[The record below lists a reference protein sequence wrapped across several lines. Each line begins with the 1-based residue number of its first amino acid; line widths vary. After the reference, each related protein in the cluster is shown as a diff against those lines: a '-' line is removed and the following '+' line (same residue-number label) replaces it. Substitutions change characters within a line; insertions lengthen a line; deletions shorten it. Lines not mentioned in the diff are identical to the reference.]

1 MANTRFQHKRSTVSG
16 VVPTTSDIA
25 SGELGINLADRRLFT
40 SNGTAVFELGSNLT
54 SLAVGNSTVRQVVN
68 TTGAF
73 VNGNIGL
80 IRNDT
85 RLTFT
90 PTAGGANVYLVQQSD
105 DNFVLYTT
113 NTSGTPRPVFSV
125 FANTNTPNQNSAF
138 TFRGPVDF
146 STAGVYA
153 NNSLGSSG
161 QVLHSNGSGVYWAD
175 DDGGVTS
182 VATGVGLTGGTITT
196 TGTVSVL
203 ANNGITANST
213 GLFVTQGTGAV
224 VNSTGVH
231 VNTTFI
237 GTLAAN
243 SASFLGNSSGT
254 LANIASWVTGNSA
267 TAFTNAT
274 TFASNATNITT
285 GTLANA
291 RLPSAI
297 DVTSVN
303 AATLSIGTNFIA
315 NSTVFRTISTLLVP
329 GSSGEGGQIVMGYG
343 NNLATTITG
352 QNNNTFNIDVFGGNT
367 GSTPLLRIF
376 TQNGDGSTTAILN
389 AANTGR
395 VHIGSTAEQT
405 DSTFKVTGT
414 ANITANAAVGG
425 ALTAANVTA
434 TVFTGALTGTASSA
448 NNASFLGGTAAASY
462 QLNSTLAA
470 NVATMSANAATFSTI
485 SQGSGTG
492 STMFGLGTLVA
503 AANQQGGRAYEV
515 HDFNTYPNLY
525 SSVFIN
531 AGSSTNVPAGLTG
544 MGYRFIMGAGDTAT
558 RGFDLVG
565 SSDPGLWFRER
576 SNGTWNRVVTN
587 SGTWAITANNAT
599 NLGGVAAAS
608 YQLNSTLAA
617 NVATLTANNTTFIS
631 GNNVLSVM
639 QSLRANHNVSGG
651 GTITVDGSGNVLW
664 SSRFIVI
671 SNGRGTHFGT
681 SGYFDI
687 NCPTSGT
694 ITGVGGAANKTATA
708 AGIPLGAW
716 EALYYI
722 LPLGSGEATVAA
734 NFRVASYTADLEIPS
749 NWLLLCVVN
758 GDNANYYF
766 NNGIILRAGQSIAS
780 STFSSTFY
788 ANATNLTTGTVPTA
802 RLATGTANS
811 TTFLRGDQTWAVPV
825 ASINTAAQYAWTNTH
840 TFAANVNFDSGTLFV
855 DATNDRV
862 GIGNTAPDARLAVT
876 GAANISG
883 NVAIG
888 GTYRARNANY
898 TFTLPNV
905 GGAASWIFLGTFTA
919 AQNGQHVYIKVV
931 TGVGYNA
938 IASQQS
944 EIHIHFKTSNG
955 SSVDGNGFAGDAT
968 FYVTNANDGTGYSV
982 KVRGNA
988 AGVSAT
994 SYDIFLFQAGAFN
1007 GEGSFYTVELGNQ
1020 FTSSWTNSSTTAADP
1035 GVASSTIAVGT
1046 ERYLIQSNVGINT
1059 ATAGSSLTV
1068 NGDVA
1073 ANFFVNP
1080 TTITASYTI
1089 PTNFNAMSAGPITVG
1104 TGAIVTVPNGSTWTI
1119 V

>member
-16 VVPTTSDIA
+16 VVPTTSDII

-175 DDGGVTS
+175 DDQGVTS

-274 TFASNATNITT
+274 TFASNATNIST
-285 GTLANA
+285 GSLANA

-303 AATLSIGTNFIA
+303 AATLSVGTNFIA

-352 QNNNTFNIDVFGGNT
+352 QNNNTFNIDVVGGNT

-395 VHIGSTAEQT
+395 VHIGSVSEQT

-414 ANITANAAVGG
+414 ANITANAAIGG

-434 TVFTGALTGTASSA
+434 TLFTGALTGTAS
-448 NNASFLGGTAAASY
+448 
-462 QLNSTLAA
+462 
-470 NVATMSANAATFSTI
+470 
-485 SQGSGTG
+485 
-492 STMFGLGTLVA
+492 
-503 AANQQGGRAYEV
+503 
-515 HDFNTYPNLY
+515 
-525 SSVFIN
+525 
-531 AGSSTNVPAGLTG
+531 
-544 MGYRFIMGAGDTAT
+544 
-558 RGFDLVG
+558 
-565 SSDPGLWFRER
+565 
-576 SNGTWNRVVTN
+576 
-587 SGTWAITANNAT
+587 NAT
-599 NLGGVAAAS
+599 NLNSQPGSFYTNATNITTGTLPWAQAPSGTVNTSGAFTITGINTFQANIVLGNTTVNTQHSNATILIS
-608 YQLNSTLAA
+608 NSTSTTTLGLTDLRIGNTAT
-617 NVATLTANNTTFIS
+617 NV
-631 GNNVLSVM
+631 
-639 QSLRANHNVSGG
+639 
-651 GTITVDGSGNVLW
+651 
-664 SSRFIVI
+664 VI
-671 SNGRGTHFGT
+671 SNTVSSFGGNV
-681 SGYFDI
+681 SV
-687 NCPTSGT
+687 
-694 ITGVGGAANKTATA
+694 TGAISSANVTAT
-708 AGIPLGAW
+708 LFT
-716 EALYYI
+716 
-722 LPLGSGEATVAA
+722 GSLTGTASNAT
-734 NFRVASYTADLEIPS
+734 NLNSQPGSFYT
-749 NWLLLCVVN
+749 
-758 GDNANYYF
+758 
-766 NNGIILRAGQSIAS
+766 
-780 STFSSTFY
+780 
-788 ANATNLTTGTVPTA
+788 NATNLTTGTVPTA
-802 RLATGTANS
+802 RLGSGTANS

-825 ASINTAAQYAWTNTH
+825 ANINTAAQYAWTNTH

-855 DATNDRV
+855 DATNNRV
-862 GIGNTAPDARLAVT
+862 GIV
-876 GAANISG
+876 
-883 NVAIG
+883 
-888 GTYRARNANY
+888 
-898 TFTLPNV
+898 
-905 GGAASWIFLGTFTA
+905 
-919 AQNGQHVYIKVV
+919 
-931 TGVGYNA
+931 
-938 IASQQS
+938 
-944 EIHIHFKTSNG
+944 
-955 SSVDGNGFAGDAT
+955 
-968 FYVTNANDGTGYSV
+968 
-982 KVRGNA
+982 
-988 AGVSAT
+988 
-994 SYDIFLFQAGAFN
+994 
-1007 GEGSFYTVELGNQ
+1007 
-1020 FTSSWTNSSTTAADP
+1020 NSTP
-1035 GVASSTIAVGT
+1035 
-1046 ERYLIQSNVGINT
+1046 
-1059 ATAGSSLTV
+1059 GSSLTV
-1068 NGDVA
+1068 TGDVA

-1104 TGAIVTVPNGSTWTI
+1104 TGAVVTVPNGSTWTI